1 MNWKFPLLS
10 TEIILEQAEMIVDEL
25 VADHFLIGEDWSRTH
40 CVS

>member
-25 VADHFLIGEDWSRTH
+25 VNGEW
-40 CVS
+40 